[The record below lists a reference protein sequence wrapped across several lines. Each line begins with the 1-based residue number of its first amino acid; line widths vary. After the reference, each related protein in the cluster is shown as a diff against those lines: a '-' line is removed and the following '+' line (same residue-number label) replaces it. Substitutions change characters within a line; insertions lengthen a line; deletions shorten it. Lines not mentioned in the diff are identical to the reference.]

1 MIKLSIWSIVG
12 ESYAFVWHG
21 RRRFASLAAP
31 AIVVLAV
38 LSTLVT
44 WLAVS
49 MAPGGA
55 ENRMF
60 GPAGFLLVLTGLVAI
75 FLWVVFS
82 VAWHRAFLVPS
93 ESVTVGAAL
102 GWSRRQSR
110 FLLLSIV
117 VGLLI
122 VLVMVGGALAAFA
135 ASSLFGVGQGGLA
148 NTIFLPLYLV
158 GLAGALVISGRLAL
172 LFPAAAVDHQ
182 MTFGECWAMTQGNGW
197 RMAVIVF
204 LAAVPIW
211 AAASLLSAPIGYF
224 GQTNSLTAMLLAG
237 LVDQTLGFIGVAVG
251 VTALSIAYRAII
263 GAQGKAPI
271 AEE

>member
-1 MIKLSIWSIVG
+1 MIKLSIWSTVR

-31 AIVVLAV
+31 AVVVLAI

-49 MAPGGA
+49 TAPGDA
-55 ENRMF
+55 QTRMA
-60 GPAGFLLVLTGLVAI
+60 GPAGILFVLTVPVAI

-82 VAWHRAFLVPS
+82 VAWHREILIAG

-110 FLLLSIV
+110 FLLLSIA

-122 VLVMVGGALAAFA
+122 GLVMVGGGLAAFA
-135 ASSLFGVGQGGLA
+135 ASSLFGVTQGGLA
-148 NTIFLPLYLV
+148 NTLFLPLYLV
-158 GLAGALVISGRLAL
+158 GLISALVVSGRLAL

-182 MTFGECWAMTQGNGW
+182 MTFGQCWAATRGNGW
-197 RMAVIVF
+197 RIAVIVF
-204 LAAVPIW
+204 LVAVPVW
-211 AAASLLSAPIGYF
+211 GAASLLSAPIGYF
-224 GQTNSLTAMLLAG
+224 GQTNSLTALLLAG
-237 LVDQTLGFIGVAVG
+237 LVDQALGFVGVAVG
-251 VTALSIAYRAII
+251 VSALSIAYRAIM
-263 GAQGKAPI
+263 GAQGRAPFPG
-271 AEE
+271 E